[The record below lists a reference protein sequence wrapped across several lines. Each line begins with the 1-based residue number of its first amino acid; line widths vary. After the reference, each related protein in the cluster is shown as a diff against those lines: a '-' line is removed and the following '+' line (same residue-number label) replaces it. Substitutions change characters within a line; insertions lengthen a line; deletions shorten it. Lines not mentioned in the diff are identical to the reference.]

1 MQSSFEVFQSA
12 AAARMQSMPVV
23 AGPLPVPGSEGFLE
37 GVRQRNAFLDWLFYD
52 IKTILPEEAKAISPW
67 LAAEGAIL
75 IVPPSGKGTLT
86 LCRSI
91 GEFVRLGAQNVHTLV
106 VAGVGSSALGS
117 AALARNVADAIDAPV
132 AAVVSGYGLADI
144 VAEASGGF
152 LLFGALNSVRHSF
165 EWLDRLR
172 ESGVISDPMASDAK
186 LKSTADLSPARR
198 SKDTR
203 TVQALLT
210 HQGVTF
216 DLLVGHSK
224 GNLVLSEA
232 LYAIHD
238 SVPESLKRLV
248 KTARIVT
255 ISAKIAMPEGFS
267 HIVDVMGQLDNF
279 GALNSRLDIRTDHLV
294 PAAWHHTNTDLCF
307 HLPVTKTMRQVLN
320 LDGIGLFTQGRAG
333 ATA

>member
-1 MQSSFEVFQSA
+1 MQHSVEVLQSA
-12 AAARMQSMPVV
+12 AIARVQSFPVV
-23 AGPLPVPGSEGFLE
+23 PGRLPVPGSESFLE

-52 IKTILPEEAKAISPW
+52 IKTISKDGAKAISPW

-75 IVPPSGKGTLT
+75 IVPPSGKGTLK
-86 LCRSI
+86 LCSSI
-91 GEFVRLGAQNVHTLV
+91 EELVAVSARTVHTLV

-144 VAEASGGF
+144 AAEAFGGF
-152 LLFGALNSVRHSF
+152 FLFGTLNSVRHSF

-172 ESGVISDPMASDAK
+172 ESGIISDPK
-186 LKSTADLSPARR
+186 VRNQKSNGNLSPVRL

-210 HQGVTF
+210 TDALSF

-232 LYAIHD
+232 LFAIH
-238 SVPESLKRLV
+238 ESDPALI
-248 KTARIVT
+248 KTIGKKARVVT
-255 ISAKIAMPEGFS
+255 LSAKIAMPMAIS
-267 HIVDVMGQLDNF
+267 NVIDVMGQIDNF
-279 GALNSRLDIRTDHLV
+279 GGLNSRPDIHTDYRV
-294 PAAWHHTNTDLCF
+294 PAAWHHTNTDLFF
-307 HLPVTKTMRQVLN
+307 HLPVTKTMRQVL
-320 LDGIGLFTQGRAG
+320 GLGQT
-333 ATA
+333 